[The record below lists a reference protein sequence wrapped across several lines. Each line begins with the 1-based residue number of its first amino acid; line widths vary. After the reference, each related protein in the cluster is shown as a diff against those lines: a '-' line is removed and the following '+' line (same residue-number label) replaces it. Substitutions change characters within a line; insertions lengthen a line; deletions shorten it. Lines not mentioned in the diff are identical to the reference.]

1 MEIKSFFI
9 KKHKPKQYQI
19 MKTKILIASFV
30 GLTTIL
36 ASCMQN
42 PQGEKAKTGESAKIE
57 KFDAKYKQDVAPSK
71 ISIEWLGTKPT
82 GTHNGTINLEK
93 GEIYIDEGKLLGGKF
108 IIDMNSIVILD
119 LKDPEMNQNLLNHL
133 KSPDF
138 FLVDSFP
145 TALFEFSTITP
156 FDKNRVITYETRPT
170 HEIEGNLTIR
180 GITKNISFP
189 AYIEMT
195 DRGLKATTPQF
206 LINRTNWNVNYGS
219 KSIFGNL
226 KDNFVHDE
234 IGITIKLST
243 Y

>member
-1 MEIKSFFI
+1 
-9 KKHKPKQYQI
+9 
-19 MKTKILIASFV
+19 MKTKILIASLV
-30 GLTTIL
+30 GLTALL

-42 PQGEKAKTGESAKIE
+42 PQGEKAKTGESAKVE
-57 KFDAKYKQDVAPSK
+57 KFDAKYKQDISPSK
-71 ISIEWLGTKPT
+71 SSIEWLGTKPT
-82 GTHNGTINLEK
+82 GTHNGTINLKK
-93 GEIYIDEGKLLGGKF
+93 GEIYIDDGKLLGGKF

-138 FLVDSFP
+138 FMVDSFP
-145 TALFEFSTITP
+145 TASFEFSTITP
-156 FDKNRVITYETRPT
+156 FDDNKVSTYETKPT

-195 DRGLKATTPQF
+195 DKGLKATTPQF

-219 KSIFGNL
+219 KSLFDNL